1 MHPKTAE
8 IFLLCQKQ
16 IQAVFSLII
25 SQIIEFLDVQLEV
38 LSILLRTV
46 QLIVNCRWVTF
57 SETRTDGWN
66 LISAKHNKMSQKQHF
81 FLFPPPCLIPFVLQH
96 SISLNGLERSSDWAV
111 LLNGPKYNPWLWCV
125 CLHYLLSALPRF
137 HTCWS
142 HHDILLYQTRF
153 SSQEWR
159 NRFRCYL
166 GNRFLLW
173 TSPDHY
179 LQHWSLL
186 YYSWSARKPVNQST
200 SSTCYVPVRSGG
212 IFHQRSVNTESWHA
226 C

>member
-46 QLIVNCRWVTF
+46 KLIVNCRWVTF

-111 LLNGPKYNPWLWCV
+111 LITAPKYNPWLRCV
-125 CLHYLLSALPRF
+125 WFHYLVSELLRF
-137 HTCWS
+137 HTCCCR
-142 HHDILLYQTRF
+142 HRLLLYQTRF
-153 SSQEWR
+153 WNHSCCS
-159 NRFRCYL
+159 RFAGY
-166 GNRFLLW
+166 
-173 TSPDHY
+173 
-179 LQHWSLL
+179 
-186 YYSWSARKPVNQST
+186 
-200 SSTCYVPVRSGG
+200 
-212 IFHQRSVNTESWHA
+212 
-226 C
+226 